1 MGPFSSNSFFVK
13 TIAYGRSRPTTPT
26 SIQIPFNL
34 LSRSIQVMRQSGI
47 TVTAITNIHEVG
59 NSNQSDTKKPA
70 SSEPRSTKRE
80 LQSSSANETELKS
93 EVKKEKKATNRR
105 ARKKAN

>member
-34 LSRSIQVMRQSGI
+34 LSRSIQVMRRSGI

-59 NSNQSDTKKPA
+59 NKNQSDTKKPA
-70 SSEPRSTKRE
+70 SSEPKRTKRE
-80 LQSSSANETELKS
+80 MQSDSANET
-93 EVKKEKKATNRR
+93 EVKKEKKTTNRR
-105 ARKKAN
+105 ARKKS

>member
-13 TIAYGRSRPTTPT
+13 TIAYARSRPTTPT

-47 TVTAITNIHEVG
+47 TVTAVTNIHEVG

-70 SSEPRSTKRE
+70 TSEPRRTKRE
-80 LQSSSANETELKS
+80 VQISSANETELKS

-105 ARKKAN
+105 ARKKN

>member
-1 MGPFSSNSFFVK
+1 MGPFSSNSFLVK

-59 NSNQSDTKKPA
+59 NKNQSDTKKPA
-70 SSEPRSTKRE
+70 SSEPKRTKRE
-80 LQSSSANETELKS
+80 MQSDSANET
-93 EVKKEKKATNRR
+93 EVKKEKKTTNRR
-105 ARKKAN
+105 ARKKS

>member
-13 TIAYGRSRPTTPT
+13 TIAYGRSRPTTST

-47 TVTAITNIHEVG
+47 TVTAITNIHEVDK
-59 NSNQSDTKKPA
+59 SNQSDPKKPT
-70 SSEPRSTKRE
+70 STESRRLKHE
-80 LQSSSANETELKS
+80 MQSANSNETESKS
-93 EVKKEKKATNRR
+93 EVRKEKKATNRR
-105 ARKKAN
+105 TRKKN

>member
-47 TVTAITNIHEVG
+47 TVTAVTNIREAG
-59 NSNQSDTKKPA
+59 NSHQSDTKNPA
-70 SSEPRSTKRE
+70 SSEPRRAKHE
-80 LQSSSANETELKS
+80 MQSSSANET

-105 ARKKAN
+105 ARKKAS

>member
-13 TIAYGRSRPTTPT
+13 TIAYCRSRPTTPT

-59 NSNQSDTKKPA
+59 NKNQSDTKKPA
-70 SSEPRSTKRE
+70 SSEPKRTKRDM
-80 LQSSSANETELKS
+80 QSDSANKT
-93 EVKKEKKATNRR
+93 EVKKEKKTTNRR
-105 ARKKAN
+105 ARKKS

>member
-1 MGPFSSNSFFVK
+1 MGPFSSNSFLVK

-59 NSNQSDTKKPA
+59 NKNQSDTKKPA
-70 SSEPRSTKRE
+70 TSEPKRTKRE
-80 LQSSSANETELKS
+80 MQSDSANET
-93 EVKKEKKATNRR
+93 EVKKEKKTTNRR
-105 ARKKAN
+105 ARKKS